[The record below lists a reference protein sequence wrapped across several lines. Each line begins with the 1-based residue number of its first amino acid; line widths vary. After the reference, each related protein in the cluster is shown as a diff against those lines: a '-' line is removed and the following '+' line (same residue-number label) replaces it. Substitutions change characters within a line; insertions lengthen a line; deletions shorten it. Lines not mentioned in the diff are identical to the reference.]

1 LYDDEQ
7 KKLREAFLK
16 GVGSDDEAE
25 EVEEEEEDDEDAEN
39 GDSTAKGK
47 SRKVSDAGGMLR
59 AKSLSAS
66 DAARERL
73 AAAAQL
79 AHALTVQPA
88 KAGAPADATD
98 AFLQDF
104 IMHERWR
111 DQQRSK
117 SGDSDEDDDA
127 TSDNGGGGRGGEG
140 SDVEM
145 DDDEDLAEV
154 DRMERFESKF
164 NFRFEEEE
172 AARQA
177 VKAKSAATFFAIQP
191 QTAQQPGISVRT
203 PYEALAI
210 KRHDCIRSINEP
222 FCLILVCCV
231 RIVNLS
237 LSSTASLGAPSRV
250 RLCFVAVVSLSLSL
264 SFSTL

>member
-1 LYDDEQ
+1 
-7 KKLREAFLK
+7 
-16 GVGSDDEAE
+16 
-25 EVEEEEEDDEDAEN
+25 
-39 GDSTAKGK
+39 
-47 SRKVSDAGGMLR
+47 
-59 AKSLSAS
+59 
-66 DAARERL
+66 
-73 AAAAQL
+73 
-79 AHALTVQPA
+79 
-88 KAGAPADATD
+88 
-98 AFLQDF
+98 
-104 IMHERWR
+104 
-111 DQQRSK
+111 
-117 SGDSDEDDDA
+117 
-127 TSDNGGGGRGGEG
+127 
-140 SDVEM
+140 M

-177 VKAKSAATFFAIQP
+177 VKAKSAATFFSIQP

-250 RLCFVAVVSLSLSL
+250 RLCFVAVVSLSLSFVL
-264 SFSTL
+264 NSLKLREGHDHASGDASVPPSMRGLLGPDGTVSFGKAQVNLTNPSLEAERLLGPGASL